1 MPASNNDA
9 SIDALSAVLSAKGLD
24 AGDLI
29 DAINILANIK
39 KRDAAK
45 DLKEESNNQQQERK
59 IFGDKEFVYET
70 RRDVFIYRDLRTK
83 SGRYYVRIYDEKT
96 KRTHS
101 ESLRTSNRNEAI
113 VKAEQIYRERKDALR
128 RGVKV

>member
-1 MPASNNDA
+1 MPASNNEA
-9 SIDALSAVLSAKGLD
+9 SIDALSAVLSEKGLD

-45 DLKEESNNQQQERK
+45 DLKEESNQEKQGRK

-70 RRDVFIYRDLRTK
+70 RRDVFCIQRSPY
-83 SGRYYVRIYDEKT
+83 
-96 KRTHS
+96 
-101 ESLRTSNRNEAI
+101 
-113 VKAEQIYRERKDALR
+113 
-128 RGVKV
+128 